1 MVAIDEITEAQ
12 IWLYSTLS
20 ADAGVTAVFGS
31 SIGTN
36 PLPRETAYPRLTYNC
51 LTPLNDLILV
61 GSEIFYASLRF
72 CVRGIVKGNDT
83 YDIRAG
89 LAAMH
94 TALHGKN
101 GFTDDAYIVSCVRVR
116 PYHLP
121 EISDSIEY
129 THQGGEYLIRLRP
142 KD

>member
-1 MVAIDEITEAQ
+1 MAIDEITEAQ
-12 IWLYSTLS
+12 IWLQATLS
-20 ADAGVTAVFGS
+20 ADPTVASVFGTNV
-31 SIGTN
+31 GQN
-36 PLPRETAYPRLTYNC
+36 PLPRESAYPRLTYNC
-51 LTPLNDLILV
+51 LTPQNDLILV
-61 GSEIFYASLRF
+61 GSDIYYASLRF
-72 CVRGIVKGNDT
+72 VVRGIVKGNST
-83 YDIRAG
+83 YAIKDA

-94 TALHGKN
+94 TAIHAKY

-142 KD
+142 RD